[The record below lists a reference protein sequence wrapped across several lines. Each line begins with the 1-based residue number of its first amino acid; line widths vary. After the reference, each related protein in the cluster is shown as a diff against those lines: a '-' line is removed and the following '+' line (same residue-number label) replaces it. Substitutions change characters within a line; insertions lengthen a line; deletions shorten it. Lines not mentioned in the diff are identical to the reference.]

1 MKVAA
6 AGSVVVAT
14 MTSEKSAESGVS
26 MAKIAPVCLTTRDT
40 TSGQASEPAA
50 DATGK
55 KVMLARKNVPL
66 TAAAAAPHILS
77 APMAV
82 AATSQSRKGKNRA
95 GGRKLS
101 KGKGRVTAAV
111 AAAVLEEKY
120 RAVRKVLAAAANP
133 MLSAAKPAGTL
144 AKQTMN
150 SLDKDDSVQSSLQG
164 VSVTLTQNLPVTRG
178 GGEIEGG
185 TQQLAKSVILLG
197 KMGIEIIVYL
207 YTYLLA

>member
-1 MKVAA
+1 MLACSAKGSGRGSGRLRLPTRVAA
-6 AGSVVVAT
+6 ALLRGRHESTAYVA
-14 MTSEKSAESGVS
+14 SA
-26 MAKIAPVCLTTRDT
+26 
-40 TSGQASEPAA
+40 
-50 DATGK
+50 
-55 KVMLARKNVPL
+55 
-66 TAAAAAPHILS
+66 
-77 APMAV
+77 
-82 AATSQSRKGKNRA
+82 
-95 GGRKLS
+95 
-101 KGKGRVTAAV
+101 AAV

-164 VSVTLTQNLPVTRG
+164 VSVTLTQKLPVTRG

>member
-66 TAAAAAPHILS
+66 TAAAAPHILS

-101 KGKGRVTAAV
+101 KGQGRVTAAV

-164 VSVTLTQNLPVTRG
+164 VSVTLTQKLPVTRG

>member
-66 TAAAAAPHILS
+66 TAAAAPHILS

-95 GGRKLS
+95 GGRKLP
-101 KGKGRVTAAV
+101 KGKGSVTAAV

-120 RAVRKVLAAAANP
+120 QAVRNMA
-133 MLSAAKPAGTL
+133 
-144 AKQTMN
+144 
-150 SLDKDDSVQSSLQG
+150 LQ
-164 VSVTLTQNLPVTRG
+164 
-178 GGEIEGG
+178 
-185 TQQLAKSVILLG
+185 
-197 KMGIEIIVYL
+197 
-207 YTYLLA
+207 

>member
-66 TAAAAAPHILS
+66 TAAAAPHILS

-95 GGRKLS
+95 GGRKLP
-101 KGKGRVTAAV
+101 KGKGRITAAV

-185 TQQLAKSVILLG
+185 AQQLAKSVKSVIFLG

-207 YTYLLA
+207 YIY